1 MIIWINAQ
9 CFLCSEIWFSYL
21 SMLVSRYSYGKMIE
35 LGVGF
40 IQRIHV
46 YASLYDDILLFHM
59 FLRYLAFSFYIMPFI
74 ETITVNIWLTFT
86 WYTSILSIY
95 NSLNISIR
103 LILMQTIYPCYY
115 WYPCIYILYIFSLKI
130 IYR

>member
-1 MIIWINAQ
+1 M
-9 CFLCSEIWFSYL
+9 LSMYRSEIWFSYL

-59 FLRYLAFSFYIMPFI
+59 FLRYLAFSFYITGRSFI
-74 ETITVNIWLTFT
+74 ETIATYEYLINIYMIYV
-86 WYTSILSIY
+86 YTLHIQF
-95 NSLNISIR
+95 N
-103 LILMQTIYPCYY
+103 
-115 WYPCIYILYIFSLKI
+115 
-130 IYR
+130 